1 MYSQVCLYAIVSS
14 GSSECDGHRVDNWRT
29 KSIQVIFMDTLYMS
43 VNFDIV
49 SDSSFQPC
57 QKAPFIWKE

>member
-14 GSSECDGHRVDNWRT
+14 GSSEWDGHRVDNWRT
-29 KSIQVIFMDTLYMS
+29 KSIQVIFTDTLYMS

-49 SDSSFQPC
+49 SDS
-57 QKAPFIWKE
+57 